1 MPSRLDPTNVWQRC
15 MVRNAACGADEIAGR
30 PTLAGIARAYIAK
43 HRPRAQAEADFYAA
57 LPSLREVVR
66 RAARAERPDG
76 KRHDHQARIRRSAL
90 RRAERRLRRLGL
102 ARVRSFADLH
112 AILSKAIGS
121 LPGIGELMVYDT
133 SLRIGAGLGVEPK
146 FVYLHAGTRRGARAL
161 GLRWSAPYLRV
172 SELPKQLRRRL
183 RPREIEDVLCI
194 YKRHFRRLR
203 A

>member
-1 MPSRLDPTNVWQRC
+1 

-30 PTLAGIARAYIAK
+30 PTLARIVQAYVAN

-57 LPSLREVVR
+57 LPSLREAVR

-76 KRHDHQARIRRSAL
+76 KRHDHQTRIRRSAL
-90 RRAERRLRRLGL
+90 RRAERRLERLDL
-102 ARVRSFADLH
+102 AGVKTFAELH
-112 AILSKAIGS
+112 ALLSETIET

-133 SLRIGAGLGVEPK
+133 SLRIGARRGIEPV
-146 FVYLHAGTRRGARAL
+146 FVYLHAGTRRGAREL

-172 SELPKQLRRRL
+172 SEVPKPLRRL

-194 YKRHFRRLR
+194 YKRHFRRVR